1 MLQFISGSVSG
12 SIFNSNV
19 EGNILGKGVIVI
31 FLLANI
37 GLNENPLL
45 LTCNERNSVKNNFR
59 KSESNWKK
67 QNSKIGANPISHFC
81 YTPLRSWMLSIY
93 SDSSLSWKV
102 ENFVLVSLAIS
113 FLKFLASFVISY
125 KQVTEVAFEHI
136 LSKYLSQLSPCKK
149 ITSNLIHLTNMNKQQ
164 VNSHWASLTK
174 VSWEDYFI

>member
-59 KSESNWKK
+59 KSESNWG
-67 QNSKIGANPISHFC
+67 QILFRIFAIRRYAAECYQFIPI
-81 YTPLRSWMLSIY
+81 
-93 SDSSLSWKV
+93 
-102 ENFVLVSLAIS
+102 
-113 FLKFLASFVISY
+113 
-125 KQVTEVAFEHI
+125 QV
-136 LSKYLSQLSPCKK
+136 
-149 ITSNLIHLTNMNKQQ
+149 
-164 VNSHWASLTK
+164 
-174 VSWEDYFI
+174 

>member
-59 KSESNWKK
+59 KWVKLEKTKLKNWGKSYFAFLLYAVTQLNAINLFRFK
-67 QNSKIGANPISHFC
+67 FKLKGG
-81 YTPLRSWMLSIY
+81 
-93 SDSSLSWKV
+93 K
-102 ENFVLVSLAIS
+102 FVLVSLAIS